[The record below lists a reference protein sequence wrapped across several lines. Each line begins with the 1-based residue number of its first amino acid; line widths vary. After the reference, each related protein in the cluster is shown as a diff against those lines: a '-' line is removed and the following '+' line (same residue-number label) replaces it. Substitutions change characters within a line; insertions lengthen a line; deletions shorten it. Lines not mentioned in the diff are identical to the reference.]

1 MPVYEF
7 YCAECHTIF
16 NFLSRRIRIDKRP
29 DCPKCGRPDLDRRV
43 SLFACSLGRQEENDT
58 EAGSGLGEEQME
70 RAMAAMASMAG
81 EMDGS
86 NEEDP
91 RQMARVMRT
100 LKEAIGMPLG
110 DGMEEAIRRLEGG
123 EDPEEIEQELGDL
136 LANDQP
142 FPPRKSGSLKRRA
155 APPAQDDTLYLL

>member
-16 NFLSRRIRIDKRP
+16 NFLSRRMRIDKRP
-29 DCPKCGRPDLDRRV
+29 DCPKCGRPDLERMV
-43 SLFACSLGRQEENDT
+43 SLFACSLGRQEESDD
-58 EAGSGLGEEQME
+58 AADSGLGEEQME

-81 EMDGS
+81 EIDGL

-91 RQMARVMRT
+91 RQMARVMRN
-100 LKEAIGMPLG
+100 LEEATGMPLG

-123 EDPEEIEQELGDL
+123 EDPGEIEQELGDL
-136 LANDQP
+136 LANDHP
-142 FPPRKSGSLKRRA
+142 FAPQKSGSLKRRV
-155 APPAQDDTLYLL
+155 APPAQEDTLYPL